1 MSKII
6 RTCILLPL
14 LLLANAQAV
23 ETAAPKAATPAA
35 KAPAAKSAGKLNIL
49 ARAGTDTIQL
59 LGPDSKQQIVISH
72 DTPTAPGAPL
82 VPNQDVTTKAKIEI
96 IPAGIVSIDANGY
109 ITPLANGTATITAR
123 YNDLPLADKVVTVE
137 KFGSHQ
143 PISFPNDVVPILTRN
158 DCNTGGCHGKS
169 GGQNNFRLSLLG
181 YEPEKDF
188 EFLVS
193 ESRGRRLFPA
203 APEYS
208 LLLMKANGDTPHG
221 GGARIDEN
229 SDEYKLIVRWIKNGM
244 SYGPEND
251 PIVDHIE
258 VLPHERL
265 VDPGSEQQLSV
276 TAFFSDG
283 SNRDITHL
291 ALYESNQPEMS
302 SVDEKGLIKFEKQSG
317 STSIMVRFQEY
328 VDIFN
333 ATIPLGAK
341 MPVLPKP
348 VNFIDEQIFTH
359 LELLGMPPSADS
371 DDATFLRRVTVDI
384 AGRLPTL
391 EEAKTFLASKDAKK
405 REQTINTL
413 LDSPDYADH
422 FAGKWAAILRNKR
435 TTEGHKRG
443 TYLFH
448 SWIRDSLLQNKP
460 YNEFV
465 SEILTA
471 SGEIGQNPPVAWYRA
486 VKDEKSQM
494 QDVAQM
500 LLGIRIQCAQCHHH
514 PYEKWS
520 QDDYYSFSAFFST
533 LSRKKGEQPGEEI
546 IFNKRAVAGSTNPN
560 TKQRLKPTP
569 LDGEPLELSPGQ
581 DPRVEL
587 SRWLTNKKNPFFSK
601 MLVNRYWK
609 HFFSRGL
616 VEPEDD
622 IRVTNPATH
631 PKLLEQLT
639 QSFTDSG
646 YDMKQLIRTICNSH
660 TYQLSATPNEHNAA
674 DTQNYS
680 RYYPKRLQAEVLLDS
695 INDVSDTANAFKG
708 QVKGVRAIALPDDK
722 FNGQS
727 YFLTVFGRPE
737 MDSACECE
745 RTQDANLAQSLHL
758 INGQTLQ
765 KKLADASGRASILA
779 KAKDRSDDD
788 RISEIYLYALSRSP
802 KSEELTAA
810 KAHLEKKRKQSIAD
824 PKKMPTEKAE
834 QESFE
839 DILWALINTKEFRFN
854 H

>member
-6 RTCILLPL
+6 KLCLVLPL
-14 LLLANAQAV
+14 LLLANTQA
-23 ETAAPKAATPAA
+23 AAT
-35 KAPAAKSAGKLNIL
+35 APAVALPAKLSIL
-49 ARAGTDTIQL
+49 ARAGTNDIHLT
-59 LGPDSKQQIVISH
+59 GPDAHQQIVVSL
-72 DTPTAPGAPL
+72 DVPKSPGAAL
-82 VPNQDVTTKAKIEI
+82 VPSRDVTSKAKIEI
-96 IPAGIVSIDANGY
+96 IPAGIISIDASGY
-109 ITPLANGTATITAR
+109 IKPLKNGTATLSAHF
-123 YNDLPLADKVVTVE
+123 NDLSSADTIITVE
-137 KFGSHQ
+137 KFTT
-143 PISFPNDVVPILTRN
+143 PLAISFPNDVVPILTRN

-181 YEPEKDF
+181 YEPEKDY

-208 LLLMKANGDTPHG
+208 LLLMKACGDTPHG
-221 GGARIDEN
+221 GGARMDKN
-229 SDEYKLIVRWIKNGM
+229 SDEYQLIVRWIKDGM
-244 SYGPEND
+244 DYAPDND
-251 PIVDHIE
+251 PVVERIE
-258 VLPHERL
+258 VLPHAKL
-265 VDPGSEQQLSV
+265 VNPGSRQQLSV

-302 SVDEKGLIKFEKQSG
+302 EVDEHGLIKFEKQSG
-317 STSIMVRFQEY
+317 TTSIMVRFQEY
-328 VDIFN
+328 VDIFS

-341 MPVLPKP
+341 MPQLPNP
-348 VNFIDEQIFTH
+348 VNFIDEQIFTQ
-359 LELLGMPPSADS
+359 LELLGMPPSPQS

-391 EEAKTFLASKDAKK
+391 DEAKAFISSKAPKKRASK
-405 REQTINTL
+405 INDL

-435 TTEGHKRG
+435 STPGHTRG

-448 SWIRDSLLQNKP
+448 SWIRDSLMQNKP
-460 YNEFV
+460 YDQFI
-465 SEILTA
+465 SQIITA

-486 VKDEKSQM
+486 VKDQKSQM

-533 LSRKKGEQPGEEI
+533 LARKKGEQPGEEI
-546 IFNKRAVAGSTNPN
+546 IYDRRANAASTNPN
-560 TKQRLKPTP
+560 TKQSLKPTP
-569 LDGEPLELSPGQ
+569 LDGETLELSPGE
-581 DPRVEL
+581 DPRIEL
-587 SRWLTNKKNPFFSK
+587 SRWLTDKKNPFFSK

-639 QSFTDSG
+639 QSFTDSD

-660 TYQLSATPNEHNAA
+660 TYQLSAAPNEHNAT

-695 INDVSDTANAFKG
+695 INDVAATANSFKG
-708 QVKGVRAIALPDDK
+708 QIKGVRAIALPDDK
-722 FNGQS
+722 FNSQS

-765 KKLADASGRASILA
+765 KKLAAASGRASSLA
-779 KAKDRSDDD
+779 KAKNRSDDD
-788 RISEIYLYALSRSP
+788 RITEIYLYALARSP
-802 KSEELTAA
+802 KTEELNAA
-810 KAHLEKKRKQSIAD
+810 KNHLVKKRQQSAAD
-824 PKKMPTEKAE
+824 PKKLPAEKAE

-839 DILWALINTKEFRFN
+839 DILWALINTKEFLFN

>member
-1 MSKII
+1 MIKLIN
-6 RTCILLPL
+6 TCILLPIL
-14 LLLANAQAV
+14 LLTNIQAA
-23 ETAAPKAATPAA
+23 EPSSKAPVAAA
-35 KAPAAKSAGKLNIL
+35 KPTEKLTIL
-49 ARAGTDTIQL
+49 GRAGSDTIHL
-59 LGPDSKQQIVISH
+59 LGPDAKQQMVVTL
-72 DTPTAPGAPL
+72 DTTTAPGAQL

-96 IPAGIVSIDANGY
+96 IPAGIVSIDASGY
-109 ITPLANGTATITAR
+109 ITPLANGTATIIAR

-137 KFGSHQ
+137 KFESHQ

-203 APEYS
+203 APEHS

-221 GGARIDEN
+221 GGARMDST

-251 PIVDHIE
+251 AKVDHIE

-265 VDPGSEQQLSV
+265 VKPGSKQQLSV

-291 ALYESNQPEMS
+291 ALYESNQPDMS
-302 SVDEKGLIKFEKQSG
+302 SVDETGLIKFEKQSG
-317 STSIMVRFQEY
+317 TTSIMVRFQEY

-341 MPVLPKP
+341 MPPLPKP
-348 VNFIDEQIFTH
+348 VNFIDEQIFTQ
-359 LELLGMPPSADS
+359 LQLLGMPPSENS

-391 EEAKTFLASKDAKK
+391 DEAKNFLASKNSKK
-405 REQTINTL
+405 REVVINAL

-435 TTEGHKRG
+435 TTEGHRRG

-448 SWIRDSLLQNKP
+448 SWIRDSLMQNKP
-460 YNEFV
+460 YNEFI

-560 TKQRLKPTP
+560 TKERLKPTP
-569 LDGEPLELSPGQ
+569 LDGEAPELALGD
-581 DPRVEL
+581 DPRIEL
-587 SRWLTNKKNPFFSK
+587 SRWLTDKKNPFFSK

-631 PKLLEQLT
+631 PKLLAQLT
-639 QSFTDSG
+639 KSFTDSNF
-646 YDMKQLIRTICNSH
+646 DMKQLIRTICNSR
-660 TYQLSATPNEHNAA
+660 TYQLSAAPNEHNAT

-695 INDVSDTANAFKG
+695 INDVSSTANAFKG
-708 QVKGVRAIALPDDK
+708 QIKGVRAIALPDDK

-765 KKLADASGRASILA
+765 KKLADASGRASLLA

-788 RISEIYLYALSRSP
+788 RIAEIYLYALSRSP
-802 KSEELTAA
+802 KTEELTAA
-810 KAHLEKKRKQSIAD
+810 KAHLAKKRKQSTDD
-824 PKKMPTEKAE
+824 PKKMPAEKAE

-839 DILWALINTKEFRFN
+839 DILWALINTKEFLFN